1 MLKILNRDLSLIKV
15 ESMSQLVSNDKSRTR
30 VAIGPQQS
38 SMYVYPGKHGA
49 VQKAVVV
56 PRGDSYSLEMAVSA
70 EGLTE
75 VIDPKRVTPQAI
87 ELLRTYHESH
97 LRSEFVNKVFID
109 EFMVLPYDEIMCVL
123 TDKGKTF
130 VLSNGWCWEI
140 VPPNKLVHV
149 RNMPSLEPVNCR
161 YGVVKS
167 SSQPFTYVSQSVY
180 VDKNIVSEV
189 LLGTTTVVS
198 YQDAG

>member
-1 MLKILNRDLSLIKV
+1 
-15 ESMSQLVSNDKSRTR
+15 
-30 VAIGPQQS
+30 
-38 SMYVYPGKHGA
+38 MYVYPGKHGA